1 MKSIGL
7 HVFKKAVI
15 SHKKAEIF
23 ENQRLHHFMT
33 DFGIEIKNGQGINCR
48 NNKKSNID
56 MEIAS
61 ILKLNELN
69 QAELTDLCKNTS
81 YKFKKKGEK
90 IC

>member
-1 MKSIGL
+1 
-7 HVFKKAVI
+7 
-15 SHKKAEIF
+15 
-23 ENQRLHHFMT
+23 
-33 DFGIEIKNGQGINCR
+33 
-48 NNKKSNID
+48 